1 MLTEIDKGEG
11 EELVMMMGLL
21 YEYKETLRETIAKRD
36 QLKANAQTE
45 EDENDVSQYNLMI
58 SSLQYIIRWI
68 DHGRQPNALRGADKK
83 EAILMNNVKLS
94 VLGEPLPSTTLPSN
108 VDIRDQERI
117 EDALSALTKKERDAY
132 VLHHAEQLSMKRISK
147 LMNVEKSTVQGHIE
161 RAEKKIKKQIES
173 SLFQLT

>member
-58 SSLQYIIRWI
+58 SSLQYIIR
-68 DHGRQPNALRGADKK
+68 
-83 EAILMNNVKLS
+83 
-94 VLGEPLPSTTLPSN
+94 
-108 VDIRDQERI
+108 
-117 EDALSALTKKERDAY
+117 
-132 VLHHAEQLSMKRISK
+132 
-147 LMNVEKSTVQGHIE
+147 
-161 RAEKKIKKQIES
+161 
-173 SLFQLT
+173 